1 MASTNGTQ
9 NGVAGDASD
18 APSPP
23 ELVDLAASCVRFVQR
38 STGVALDGT
47 PETLPL
53 LDHYLRTGASAAA
66 SREEA
71 RDVVVLAAGAYMG
84 ELVRRCHASW
94 WRLDDGIGDAR
105 VELRDVFLS
114 FSPMQMVRDAID
126 AYAAPPAEGASDE
139 DRDPDAASFELDD
152 ADRPDVEARLA
163 ELPAVPRDEYY
174 APSTRLEVLDIAVE
188 AIRSRRIALG
198 DPELALEPADY
209 D

>member
-1 MASTNGTQ
+1 MASTNGTV

-18 APSPP
+18 AASPT
-23 ELVDLAASCVRFVQR
+23 EIVDLAASCVRFVQR

-71 RDVVVLAAGAYMG
+71 RDVVVLAAGAYVG
-84 ELVRRCHASW
+84 EIVRRAHASW
-94 WRLDDGIGDAR
+94 WRLDDGIGEAR
-105 VELRDVFLS
+105 IELRDVFLA
-114 FSPMQMVRDAID
+114 FSPMQMVRDALD
-126 AYAAPPAEGASDE
+126 AYAAPPDEAEG
-139 DRDPDAASFELDD
+139 DRDADAAAFELDD

-163 ELPAVPRDEYY
+163 ELPAVTREEYY
-174 APSTRLEVLDIAVE
+174 APSTRVEVLDIAVD
-188 AIRSRRIALG
+188 AIRSRRLAQG
-198 DPELALEPADY
+198 DPELSLEPPDY